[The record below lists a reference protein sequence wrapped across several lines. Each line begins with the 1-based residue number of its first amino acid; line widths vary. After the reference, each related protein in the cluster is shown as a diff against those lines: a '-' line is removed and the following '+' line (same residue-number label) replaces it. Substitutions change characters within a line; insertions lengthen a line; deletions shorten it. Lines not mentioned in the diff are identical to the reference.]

1 MDWKSKVYMGRLK
14 ACFEKLME
22 KNGRKHCTI
31 RGPDN
36 YWTVANLFIETKVAV
51 DNPDSNWKSGF
62 NL

>member
-14 ACFEKLME
+14 ACFVKLME
-22 KNGRKHCTI
+22 KNWRKHCTI
-31 RGPDN
+31 SAPDN
-36 YWTVANLFIETKVAV
+36 YWTVAHLFIETKVAV